1 MRISGAMMHWRRG
14 AALAAAAI
22 LAGAW
27 SADAAAG
34 CLRRVYNRS
43 AYVLVASRDGGPA
56 VTILPGR
63 SVPLRLE
70 RPGTLNVA
78 AYCDVSGAGGG
89 PLAQASFSYT
99 AVQDRCFIDFG
110 DPWFRPQMGKGF
122 WGMQGTAP
130 FTVNNP
136 EQGDVILGPFASEA
150 CPALR
155 RGG

>member
-1 MRISGAMMHWRRG
+1 MMHWRRG

-27 SADAAAG
+27 SAEAAAG
-34 CLRRVYNRS
+34 CMRRVYNRS
-43 AYVLVASRDGGPA
+43 AYLLVASRDGGPP

-70 RPGTLNVA
+70 RPGTLSVA
-78 AYCDVSGAGGG
+78 AYCDGAGPGAG

-110 DPWFRPQMGKGF
+110 DRLFVPQLGRGF
-122 WGMQGTAP
+122 TGRQGTAP

-150 CPALR
+150 CPVLR

>member
-1 MRISGAMMHWRRG
+1 MRISATMMQWRRS

-22 LAGAW
+22 LAGSW
-27 SADAAAG
+27 SAEAAAG

-43 AYVLVASRDGGPA
+43 ALVLVASRDGGPP

-70 RPGTLNVA
+70 RPGTISLA
-78 AYCDVSGAGGG
+78 AYCGDAAAGG
-89 PLAQASFSYT
+89 PVAQASFAYV

-122 WGMQGTAP
+122 WGLQGTAP

-136 EQGDVILGPFASEA
+136 NQGDVILGPFAGEA
-150 CPALR
+150 CPVLR